1 MKWRERESA
10 PLASEALKTT
20 ESSPSYYFLPP
31 LQVERE
37 WRGAGKNGEVK
48 KRSRDPF
55 HQQDERCCVCWGVV
69 VTNRSLGGFD
79 GRSALSGRLWCYHCA
94 DGFPPLLLPLGVVR

>member
-1 MKWRERESA
+1 MSPPKEERRLCGA
-10 PLASEALKTT
+10 TFKTAEVPQT
-20 ESSPSYYFLPP
+20 YYILLP
-31 LQVERE
+31 LQVG
-37 WRGAGKNGEVK
+37 RGQARRNREVK

-79 GRSALSGRLWCYHCA
+79 GRSTLSGRLWCLSGA
-94 DGFPPLLLPLGVVR
+94 DYASQLLLRFGDVVR